1 MRTKTTNIHTHLFVP
16 ILVALILLLLR
27 ESIII
32 ITKVCFP
39 EPPLTVWWN
48 LEMYKWTTIGAVA
61 YCLIKGLMGKN
72 LKWMET
78 FTHELTHT
86 VVSIM
91 LFRKVHSF
99 RANENCGEVSTS
111 GGKATRVFVSLAPY
125 CLPIYTYFFLFFR
138 MLIVTEGRWIYDIII
153 GMTIAFHAF
162 CFKSQTSQQQPDIHQ
177 FPLTFSYLYIT
188 AALLFNINTIL
199 VSYWSSK
206 NIFTALWFT
215 VTSIWEGI
223 TSFIQIIP

>member
-1 MRTKTTNIHTHLFVP
+1 MRTKTTNIHTNLFVP

-72 LKWMET
+72 
-78 FTHELTHT
+78 
-86 VVSIM
+86 
-91 LFRKVHSF
+91 
-99 RANENCGEVSTS
+99 
-111 GGKATRVFVSLAPY
+111 RVFVSLAPY

-153 GMTIAFHAF
+153 GTTIAFHAF

-215 VTSIWEGI
+215 VTCIWEGI

>member
-1 MRTKTTNIHTHLFVP
+1 MDGDIHPRTDPYRSFHHAVQKGSFLPRQRELRRSIHQWRQSHTCFCLIGSLLPSHIHLFLPV
-16 ILVALILLLLR
+16 
-27 ESIII
+27 
-32 ITKVCFP
+32 FP
-39 EPPLTVWWN
+39 NADCDRRQMDL
-48 LEMYKWTTIGAVA
+48 
-61 YCLIKGLMGKN
+61 
-72 LKWMET
+72 
-78 FTHELTHT
+78 
-86 VVSIM
+86 
-91 LFRKVHSF
+91 
-99 RANENCGEVSTS
+99 
-111 GGKATRVFVSLAPY
+111 
-125 CLPIYTYFFLFFR
+125 
-138 MLIVTEGRWIYDIII
+138 
-153 GMTIAFHAF
+153 IAFHAF